1 MNKDLYP
8 DGLNQHRSLKF
19 QKLRNL
25 ISKNQN
31 NITIEG
37 LYGSSL
43 SFLLIDLFSFLNK
56 QIFYI
61 SNSKEISSYVY
72 SDINEIIG
80 EKNCSFLPSNFRNY
94 ENKIKDESNIL
105 NRSKTI
111 DDIIGNKPKIIISHT
126 EAIFEKIPKSSL
138 IVEKTLT
145 INVGQQLEIN
155 VINDK
160 LFELNFEKDD
170 YVQQPGDF
178 SVRGNI
184 LDVFSFEYT
193 NPIRFEFDD
202 NVIESIREFNIDSQ
216 YSIKKINSANIK
228 PDISNQNLIARDDSI
243 ISIIGK
249 IGRASCRERV

>member
-61 SNSKEISSYVY
+61 GNSKEISSYVY

-80 EKNCSFLPSNFRNY
+80 EKIVLFYPQIL
-94 ENKIKDESNIL
+94 EIMKIK
-105 NRSKTI
+105 
-111 DDIIGNKPKIIISHT
+111 
-126 EAIFEKIPKSSL
+126 
-138 IVEKTLT
+138 
-145 INVGQQLEIN
+145 
-155 VINDK
+155 
-160 LFELNFEKDD
+160 
-170 YVQQPGDF
+170 
-178 SVRGNI
+178 
-184 LDVFSFEYT
+184 
-193 NPIRFEFDD
+193 
-202 NVIESIREFNIDSQ
+202 
-216 YSIKKINSANIK
+216 
-228 PDISNQNLIARDDSI
+228 
-243 ISIIGK
+243 
-249 IGRASCRERV
+249 